1 MSEQIRTSGIST
13 LEALAKEISERYQ
26 KKTDM
31 PKYLI
36 KKESTATDGYAAT
49 YQLYQDGTA
58 VGEPI
63 NIPKDYL
70 VKSTAVK
77 VCSVSNQPVI
87 GYVVGDK
94 YIDFVINT
102 KNSDGNESHL
112 YLKVAELVTAY
123 KAGNGINLSSDNVFS
138 AKINQSQANG
148 LSADEAGLKLALAT
162 ESAPGAMSPAD
173 KKKLNQSLTSSDLE
187 EITADEVKA
196 LFT

>member
-94 YIDFVINT
+94 YIVINT

-162 ESAPGAMSPAD
+162 ESAAGAMSPAD
-173 KKKLNQSLTSSDLE
+173 KKKLNQSLTLSDLE